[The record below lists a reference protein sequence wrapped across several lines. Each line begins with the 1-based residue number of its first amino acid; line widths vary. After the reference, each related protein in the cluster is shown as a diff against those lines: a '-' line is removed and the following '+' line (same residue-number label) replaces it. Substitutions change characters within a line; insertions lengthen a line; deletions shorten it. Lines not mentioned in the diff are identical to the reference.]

1 MSGIKKITAFIPKRL
16 VATTIL
22 MALILVLIVVFIF
35 SLINEKS
42 RIQSA
47 LALSQQNRE
56 QILRTESV
64 TESMVVVE
72 ARFKE
77 YCTTFEKNAFNNYQE
92 QVKKLAQNIELL
104 QQTFEKGSGKTKGQI
119 NRMFDEK
126 TREADIYMK
135 LRQITDS
142 LIFSTANLN
151 ETQAE
156 LENYIGKN
164 DNPVIDTLSIT
175 ETRETYKKGLL
186 GKLKSAIV
194 GEKVQ
199 QQVNTKLRVQS
210 GIDAERNSIRQ
221 AMIKALQANK
231 VSAGSKNFNELVK
244 KTVEL
249 KESELKLIKINNSL
263 IEQIQNLI
271 EEVKT
276 SIRQQEAEHNNLFL
290 KSVRHSTG
298 FLQNIL
304 IILMLLACGLS
315 VYIFLLAYRNGKFQD
330 NIIALNEKIMKDS
343 IEKDKFYSIVSHDIM
358 NPFNALLGFSK
369 ILNDAVKEGD
379 QKEIEEC
386 SEIVHQS
393 ANRISNLLQNLL
405 VWSRMQNGKMQFQP
419 KKSGVGQLV
428 SEAMAVVAPI
438 AKNKGIKLSTEV
450 KGELQA
456 TLDKNMISSVVQNL
470 VTNAIK
476 FTPKGGEVNVSVFQE
491 NGTLNFSV
499 SDTGVG
505 MTEEQ
510 LQKLFKLDKASS
522 SRGTDEETGTGL
534 GLIISK
540 EFVEKHNGQ
549 IAVESELGKGSKFSF
564 ALPMNS

>member
-1 MSGIKKITAFIPKRL
+1 
-16 VATTIL
+16 
-22 MALILVLIVVFIF
+22 
-35 SLINEKS
+35 
-42 RIQSA
+42 
-47 LALSQQNRE
+47 
-56 QILRTESV
+56 
-64 TESMVVVE
+64 
-72 ARFKE
+72 
-77 YCTTFEKNAFNNYQE
+77 
-92 QVKKLAQNIELL
+92 
-104 QQTFEKGSGKTKGQI
+104 
-119 NRMFDEK
+119 
-126 TREADIYMK
+126 MK

-164 DNPVIDTLSIT
+164 VNPVIDTLSIT

-276 SIRQQEAEHNNLFL
+276 SIRHQEAEHNNLFL

-379 QKEIEEC
+379 KKEIEEC

-428 SEAMAVVAPI
+428 SEAMAVIAPI

-491 NGTLNFSV
+491 NGTLNFLV

>member
-104 QQTFEKGSGKTKGQI
+104 QQTFEKGSGKTKDQI

-276 SIRQQEAEHNNLFL
+276 SIRHQEAEHNNLFL

-428 SEAMAVVAPI
+428 SEAMAVIAPI

-491 NGTLNFSV
+491 NGTLNFLV